1 MIEKYPSELLQNA
14 VEAISSLPGVG
25 SRSALRLAMHLLNQP
40 RENVHHFTDAINRLA
55 DEVQYC
61 PECMMISDNGLC
73 SICGDRHRDHNTIC
87 VVENVRDVM
96 SIENTGQYRG
106 VYHVLGG
113 IISPIAGI
121 GPSDLTIR
129 QLVDRLRRLCP
140 SCRETGPDNSS
151 HFQTAESGSSQL
163 GAPGWEQGGENLCH
177 PRQHK
182 RGGPIACNG
191 GGPAEQDNFSPL
203 APNPEAPEIEVILAL
218 PGDVEGETTA
228 FYIYR
233 QIEGFGVKVSTL
245 ARGLGFGDDL
255 EYADALTLGRSIVNR
270 QVFKP

>member
-1 MIEKYPSELLQNA
+1 MIDKYPSELLQNA

-40 RENVHHFTDAINRLA
+40 KENVHHFTDAINRLA

-129 QLVDRLRRLCP
+129 QLVDRLHRMDCT
-140 SCRETGPDNSS
+140 EV
-151 HFQTAESGSSQL
+151 
-163 GAPGWEQGGENLCH
+163 
-177 PRQHK
+177 
-182 RGGPIACNG
+182 
-191 GGPAEQDNFSPL
+191 
-203 APNPEAPEIEVILAL
+203 EVILAL
-218 PGDVEGETTA
+218 SGDVEGETTA

-233 QIEGFGVKVSTL
+233 QIAGLGVKVSTL

-255 EYADALTLGRSIVNR
+255 EYADALTLGSSIINR